1 MSYKFVRNV
10 IISSIIIFF
19 GLAIT
24 PVISSEL
31 INQIGLSQKDV
42 NQPVTHTVEKGETVY
57 SIAKKYDLS
66 VDNIYKLNPDAVS
79 GITEGQ
85 NLIVSN
91 PKLKKGTK
99 VYNYTVQP
107 KETIYGISKQFGIS
121 ADELV
126 NQNPELKT
134 KALTEGQ
141 VLRIS
146 TTKEFKNSIA
156 TPNKTARFLEHKVM
170 PKETIYGISK
180 QYGTTPE
187 TLISFNPEL
196 KNTLKIGSTIL
207 VPISSDSLIAQTSL
221 LDINAIKIGVV
232 LPFVNQSSSQG
243 ARFLEYYEGLL
254 LSLQDLKAKGF
265 TANIFVFDMGSETGI
280 TKLNSLLETNEL
292 KNLDLLIGGVSN
304 DQISILSNFT
314 QRYGIKYVMPFPT
327 TSTVV
332 NTNPYAFQVSENQTS
347 LITSVSKA
355 FVNKFSNSNVIFIT
369 SQGDKSG
376 FVKDMTSQLTSVGL
390 TPRSVVSDSNLAT
403 SLTSALDS
411 KRKNVIVVT
420 SGSMSVLQNVL
431 PVLNTIKTQ
440 QPATNITLFGQPEWQ
455 TYPQYIDQYSKFDTY
470 IYTSFFL
477 NDADYATSQFVTNYK
492 NWYNNKS
499 MINTYP
505 KYAAL
510 GYDTGLFFFS
520 ALMKY
525 GKNFEGSL
533 SLNTTQTIQT
543 PFAFK
548 KVNSTG
554 GYLNTGFYFVHY
566 VTDNTIQKIAF
577 AQW

>member
-1 MSYKFVRNV
+1 MSFKFVRNI
-10 IISSIIIFF
+10 IISSILIFAGF
-19 GLAIT
+19 AVVPSIT
-24 PVISSEL
+24 AEATT
-31 INQIGLSQKDV
+31 QIGLSQKDS
-42 NQPVTHTVEKGETVY
+42 NQPITHTVAKGETVY
-57 SIAKKYDLS
+57 SIAKNYNIS
-66 VDNIYKLNPDAVS
+66 VDDIYQLNPGAAS
-79 GITEGQ
+79 GIKEGQ
-85 NLIVSN
+85 NIVIYK
-91 PKLKKGTK
+91 PKSKKSIK

-141 VLRIS
+141 VLKIS
-146 TTKEFKNSIA
+146 TSKEFKNSIA
-156 TPNKTARFLEHKVM
+156 TSKKTARFLEHKVQ
-170 PKETIYGISK
+170 PKETIYGIAK

-196 KNTLKIGSTIL
+196 KNTLKQGSTIL
-207 VPISSDSLIAQTSL
+207 VPITSDSLIAQTSL

-232 LPFVNQSSSQG
+232 LPFVNQSSGQG
-243 ARFLEYYEGLL
+243 ARFMEYYEGML
-254 LSLQDLKAKGF
+254 LSLQELKAKGF
-265 TANIFVFDMGSETGI
+265 TANIFVFDMGSETGT
-280 TKLNSLLETNEL
+280 TKLSSLLETNEM

-304 DQISILSNFT
+304 DQISVLSNFT

-355 FVNKFSNSNVIFIT
+355 FANKFSNSNVIFVT

-376 FVKDMTSQLTSVGL
+376 FVKDMTSQLSSVGL
-390 TPRSVVSDSNLAT
+390 TPKSVVADANLTTGIAG
-403 SLTSALDS
+403 LLDS
-411 KRKNVIVVT
+411 KRKNVVVVT
-420 SGSMSVLQNVL
+420 SGSLSVLQTVL
-431 PVLNTIKTQ
+431 PALNTIKTQ
-440 QPATNITLFGQPEWQ
+440 QPTANITLFGQPEWQ
-455 TYPQYIDQYSKFDTY
+455 TYPQYAEQYSKFDTY

-477 NDADYATSQFVTNYK
+477 NENDLATKQFITNYK

-505 KYAAL
+505 RYAAL

-548 KVNSTG
+548 KVNSNG